1 MPQLDLS
8 PKPQDHS
15 NLQCRLQVEDRNEAL
30 RLKAE
35 SETPEARREKQ
46 LADPWRNGSCPESD
60 LQAIESDGDGGDRGV
75 GRGEGGTE
83 LRQGF

>member
-46 LADPWRNGSCPESD
+46 LADPWRNGSCPESKGAD
-60 LQAIESDGDGGDRGV
+60 SSGLKPGDFPWGS
-75 GRGEGGTE
+75 
-83 LRQGF
+83 